1 MCCPGAQEKALAHSE
16 ELFDA
21 ADTSKDGR
29 LQLGE
34 LRDVLRK
41 SSEQYSH
48 FAEHARFLDGC
59 GPDWAASVFV
69 AVQANSVLVQK
80 PVGKHPRC
88 SGLEGRCIPAQV
100 CLCWCTSDMH
110 QAICMENEWGTE
122 HSTGWCCADG

>member
-1 MCCPGAQEKALAHSE
+1 MPARGCTLRCTCLEVSRACSRPGAQEKALAHSE

-59 GPDWAASVFV
+59 AP
-69 AVQANSVLVQK
+69 
-80 PVGKHPRC
+80 
-88 SGLEGRCIPAQV
+88 GLA
-100 CLCWCTSDMH
+100 H
-110 QAICMENEWGTE
+110 
-122 HSTGWCCADG
+122 